1 MACFFAR
8 ATNQNNGLK
17 ETDYRASQNLINRK
31 TATHIVSTFVNE
43 FETEFFKFKTVG
55 IIHKQCVV
63 SLFATLIFSLPVFN
77 NNTVQSASLL
87 WFCCEMLHR
96 LGDALSLYLCFSTE
110 KYNSIVNR
118 SEWRATDVD
127 CYLLWKPYDL
137 MQLKIDTFSPNTFR
151 ARVKLQLNCCALFDI
166 KPFANRFNDM
176 NETDWIRMMNWLFF
190 KMRFETLLPIRR
202 SFRQKPKL

>member
-96 LGDALSLYLCFSTE
+96 LGDALFLSVLFNGKIQFNCQP
-110 KYNSIVNR
+110 KWMARN
-118 SEWRATDVD
+118 WRW
-127 CYLLWKPYDL
+127 LLFIMK
-137 MQLKIDTFSPNTFR
+137 TVR
-151 ARVKLQLNCCALFDI
+151 FDAAKDRHI
-166 KPFANRFNDM
+166 FP
-176 NETDWIRMMNWLFF
+176 
-190 KMRFETLLPIRR
+190 
-202 SFRQKPKL
+202 